1 MEDFEE
7 KIKQSFNRVK
17 RDFESINEKIIKLE
31 ERLTRQEQHLDE
43 ALKKIDKILMDS
55 KQTNNTLPE
64 EDLSDIIPKQLSEQ
78 AFKRASEHLSASDFK
93 DKNED
98 LSCIDDKYAISTGN
112 DGAKRLSAELSVQL
126 STKRAS
132 ERALSEQASV
142 ILNKDLGDLSL
153 EEIKNKVDLIF
164 FKLSKQELKVFLLV
178 YQLEDENIPPTTR
191 ILSEK
196 MQLSESCT
204 RAYLSS
210 LFGKNAP
217 IERFKVNNRT
227 NIFTIKK
234 DFRVLNLKKRL
245 IDLFYHKN
253 TQKTLFNF

>member
-7 KIKQSFNRVK
+7 KIKQSFSRVK
-17 RDFESINEKIIKLE
+17 RDFESINEKITKLE
-31 ERLTRQEQHLDE
+31 ERLAKQEQLLDN
-43 ALKKIDKILMDS
+43 ALKKIDKILVDS
-55 KQTNNTLPE
+55 EKANNAIPE
-64 EDLSDIIPKQLSEQ
+64 EDLSDLVPKQLSER
-78 AFKRASEHLSASDFK
+78 AVKRASEHLSASNFK
-93 DKNED
+93 EKNED
-98 LSCIDDKYAISTGN
+98 LSGINDKYGSSTGN
-112 DGAKRLSAELSVQL
+112 DGAKRLSAKLSAQL

-132 ERALSEQASV
+132 ERALSEQSST
-142 ILNKDLGDLSL
+142 ILNQDLGDLSL